1 MLNKKQ
7 ISGKKLFVTAV
18 VLGIASYF
26 FLKGNSSE
34 SLKPENFEMSEVR
47 RGTLTYEVTATGT
60 INPINTVTVG
70 TQVSGI
76 VETVLADY
84 NDDVKKGQILALLD
98 ASTLKETMEKSYASY
113 ELALAKERKA
123 KLNYDRIKKL
133 YQDKL
138 TSSASLEDAEIEY
151 KEASANVLSAKA
163 DYNIA
168 KKNFEYAT
176 ITSPVSGTVISKEIE
191 QGQTVAASFET
202 PTLFEVA
209 EDLSKMQIE
218 ASVSEA
224 DIGYIKPDMP
234 VLFTVDAYPNDT
246 FAGTIRQVR
255 LSPTE
260 DENVVMY
267 TVIIEIDNSSR
278 KLLPGMTASV
288 TVKAD
293 EAKDVLMISAMALQ
307 YKPSAAVKAAMDV
320 KKIDDIAE
328 NQDIVYLFENG
339 KIVPR
344 IVTKGLS
351 DMTNIEIKEG
361 LKQGEKVIVEALFQ
375 PGRR

>member
-1 MLNKKQ
+1 MLDREGC
-7 ISGKKLFVTAV
+7 SLSELSLF
-18 VLGIASYF
+18 YH
-26 FLKGNSSE
+26 
-34 SLKPENFEMSEVR
+34 
-47 RGTLTYEVTATGT
+47 
-60 INPINTVTVG
+60 
-70 TQVSGI
+70 
-76 VETVLADY
+76 
-84 NDDVKKGQILALLD
+84 IL
-98 ASTLKETMEKSYASY
+98 
-113 ELALAKERKA
+113 
-123 KLNYDRIKKL
+123 
-133 YQDKL
+133 
-138 TSSASLEDAEIEY
+138 
-151 KEASANVLSAKA
+151 LSAKA

>member
-1 MLNKKQ
+1 MLNLKLSKKTT
-7 ISGKKLFVTAV
+7 ILLVIVT
-18 VLGIASYF
+18 LLIAGFIVSRNTKAR
-26 FLKGNSSE
+26 LT
-34 SLKPENFEMSEVR
+34 PAHFEMSKVVK
-47 RGTLTYEVTATGT
+47 GNIAYEVTATGT

-76 VETVLADY
+76 VEKVLVDY
-84 NDDVKKGQILALLD
+84 NDDVKEGQVLALLD
-98 ASTLKETMEKSYASY
+98 SSTLKEQMEKSEANFG
-113 ELALAKERKA
+113 LAEAKEQKA
-123 KLNYDRIKKL
+123 KLNYERVKKL

-138 TSSASLEDAEIEY
+138 TSSASLEDAEVLY
-151 KEASANVLSAKA
+151 KEAAANALSAKA

-176 ITSPVSGTVISKEIE
+176 ITSPVSGTVIIKEIE
-191 QGQTVAASFET
+191 EGQTVAASFST

-218 ASVSEA
+218 ASISEA
-224 DIGYIKPDMP
+224 DIGYIKKGMQAT
-234 VLFTVDAYPNDT
+234 FTVDAYPNDK
-246 FAGTIRQVR
+246 FFGKIQQVR

-260 DENVVMY
+260 VSNVVMY

-288 TVKAD
+288 IIKAE
-293 EAKDVLMISAMALQ
+293 EANDVLMISAMALQ
-307 YKPSAAVKAAMDV
+307 FKPSAAVKAEMDV
-320 KKIDDIAE
+320 KSIADIKD
-328 NQDIVYLFENG
+328 NQDIVYLFEKG

-344 IVTKGLS
+344 VITKGIS

-361 LKQGEKVIVEALFQ
+361 LSLGEEVIIEVNE
-375 PGRR
+375 PRRKR

>member
-1 MLNKKQ
+1 MLNLKLSKKTT
-7 ISGKKLFVTAV
+7 ILLVIVTLLIVGFIVSRSAKAR
-18 VLGIASYF
+18 LTPAH
-26 FLKGNSSE
+26 
-34 SLKPENFEMSEVR
+34 FEMSRVVK
-47 RGTLTYEVTATGT
+47 GNIAYEVTATGT

-76 VETVLADY
+76 VEKVLVDY
-84 NDDVKKGQILALLD
+84 NDDVEEGQVLALLD
-98 ASTLKETMEKSYASY
+98 SSTLKEQMEKSEANFG
-113 ELALAKERKA
+113 LAEAKEQKA
-123 KLNYDRIKKL
+123 KLNYERIKKL

-138 TSSASLEDAEIEY
+138 TSSASLEDAEVLY
-151 KEASANVLSAKA
+151 KEAAANALSAKA

-176 ITSPVSGTVISKEIE
+176 ITSPVSGTVIIKEIE
-191 QGQTVAASFET
+191 EGQTVAASFST

-218 ASVSEA
+218 ASISEA
-224 DIGYIKPDMP
+224 DIGYIKKGMP
-234 VLFTVDAYPNDT
+234 ATFTVDAYPNDK
-246 FAGTIRQVR
+246 FFGKIQQVR

-260 DENVVMY
+260 VSNVVMY

-288 TVKAD
+288 IIKAE
-293 EAKDVLMISAMALQ
+293 EANDVLMISAMALQ
-307 YKPSAAVKAAMDV
+307 FKPSAAVKAEMDV
-320 KKIDDIAE
+320 KSIADIKD
-328 NQDIVYLFENG
+328 NQDIVYLFEKG

-344 IVTKGLS
+344 VITKGIS

-361 LKQGEKVIVEALFQ
+361 LSLGEEVIIEANE
-375 PGRR
+375 PRRKR

>member
-1 MLNKKQ
+1 
-7 ISGKKLFVTAV
+7 
-18 VLGIASYF
+18 
-26 FLKGNSSE
+26 
-34 SLKPENFEMSEVR
+34 
-47 RGTLTYEVTATGT
+47 
-60 INPINTVTVG
+60 
-70 TQVSGI
+70 
-76 VETVLADY
+76 
-84 NDDVKKGQILALLD
+84 
-98 ASTLKETMEKSYASY
+98 
-113 ELALAKERKA
+113 
-123 KLNYDRIKKL
+123 
-133 YQDKL
+133 
-138 TSSASLEDAEIEY
+138 
-151 KEASANVLSAKA
+151 
-163 DYNIA
+163 
-168 KKNFEYAT
+168 
-176 ITSPVSGTVISKEIE
+176 
-191 QGQTVAASFET
+191 
-202 PTLFEVA
+202 
-209 EDLSKMQIE
+209 MQIE